1 MPSLICANCI
11 EKLRAAYDFR
21 NACLQSDHTLQRYIS
36 HLQEEA
42 SKPSNCDRP
51 LTTPTKF
58 ELGISSAPS
67 EGLPCI
73 IEEPQSAE
81 YLHLKHFLDNDD
93 DITKSEHLVDT
104 AASRST
110 SPDPALAAGMC
121 EFSTKI
127 LVFFCQAIL
136 VIFYL

>member
-1 MPSLICANCI
+1 MICANCI

-21 NACLQSDHTLQRYIS
+21 NTCLQSDHTLQRYIS

-42 SKPSNCDRP
+42 SKPNNCDRP

-73 IEEPQSAE
+73 IEEPQNAE

-104 AASRST
+104 ATSRST
-110 SPDPALAAGMC
+110 SPDPSLATGMC
-121 EFSTKI
+121 LSFMKSNQD
-127 LVFFCQAIL
+127 FF
-136 VIFYL
+136 